1 MTRCDAVSVIA
12 SSDNLGLLA
21 ERCETARPERDE
33 RSQIAVVNGGFRS
46 RAHGT
51 LETMAFTVYLSSDEG
66 INHGYGDK
74 DRYELS
80 AAGTLVVRPAD
91 GTQTYTYAQW
101 VYLKADTDH
110 TAGGPKSGSGK
121 ATFI

>member
-1 MTRCDAVSVIA
+1 MRPVATSRRCRRGCVSSYA
-12 SSDNLGLLA
+12 A
-21 ERCETARPERDE
+21 EIHAKANRCRQGRSLVPLSWHAR
-33 RSQIAVVNGGFRS
+33 G
-46 RAHGT
+46 
-51 LETMAFTVYLSSDEG
+51 MAFTVYLSSDEG
-66 INHGYGDK
+66 ISHGYGDK

-91 GTQTYTYAQW
+91 GTETYTYSQW

>member
-1 MTRCDAVSVIA
+1 
-12 SSDNLGLLA
+12 
-21 ERCETARPERDE
+21 
-33 RSQIAVVNGGFRS
+33 
-46 RAHGT
+46 
-51 LETMAFTVYLSSDEG
+51 MAFTVYLSSDEG

-91 GTQTYTYAQW
+91 GTETYTYLQW

-110 TAGGPKSGSGK
+110 TSGGPKSGSGK
-121 ATFI
+121 ATAGEPTQPTITAPINADADDFMIELPFCCTLLLRKL

>member
-1 MTRCDAVSVIA
+1 MNEAESL
-12 SSDNLGLLA
+12 SST
-21 ERCETARPERDE
+21 E
-33 RSQIAVVNGGFRS
+33 GFGPG
-46 RAHGT
+46 AHGT
-51 LETMAFTVYLSSDEG
+51 LGTMAFTVYLSADEG
-66 INHGYGDK
+66 ISHEYGDK

-91 GTQTYTYAQW
+91 GTETYTYAQW

-110 TAGGPKSGSGK
+110 ASGAPKSGSGK

>member
-1 MTRCDAVSVIA
+1 
-12 SSDNLGLLA
+12 
-21 ERCETARPERDE
+21 
-33 RSQIAVVNGGFRS
+33 
-46 RAHGT
+46 
-51 LETMAFTVYLSSDEG
+51 MAFTVYLSADQG
-66 INHGYGDK
+66 IYHAYGDK

-91 GTQTYTYAQW
+91 RTETYTYSQW
-101 VYLKADTDH
+101 VYLKADNYH

>member
-1 MTRCDAVSVIA
+1 M
-12 SSDNLGLLA
+12 
-21 ERCETARPERDE
+21 
-33 RSQIAVVNGGFRS
+33 VNGEFRS
-46 RAHGT
+46 RGHGT
-51 LETMAFTVYLSSDEG
+51 LENMAFTVYLTADEG
-66 INHGYGDK
+66 IYHRYGDK

-91 GTQTYTYAQW
+91 GTETYTYAQW

-121 ATFI
+121 ATSSSAASSGRHGPRQRL